1 MSRNTIR
8 AALALA
14 AFALIPLA
22 DARAIMVTIN
32 SITKNG
38 ANTADFNNNN
48 AANEG
53 EFVSTVATLAS
64 GAFTPDAVFATALAK
79 TRYAA
84 VLGTDTQALNF
95 ASRTDNAT
103 SSYTVVFTVTPQF
116 AFTTYSLQIDTSRMG
131 ALVIRNEGGAAAT
144 AEIRAVAGTLSSPIT
159 GTLNL
164 PALGQLNSNNTAVTA
179 INQSASAF
187 VTGPLSGTQ
196 IFTMTFNWTQTTSG
210 GNNVANGSDEGVVLL
225 GLAGPTPDIGAADDY
240 PGTSGRTNQA
250 ADGHFATITAT
261 VESVP
266 EPGTWL
272 LLGLGLV
279 GMPFIARRRR
289 KA

>member
-1 MSRNTIR
+1 MSRTKLQVT
-8 AALALA
+8 LALA

-22 DARAIMVTIN
+22 NASAIMVTIN
-32 SITKNG
+32 SVTKDG
-38 ANTADFNNNN
+38 ANTADFNSNNST
-48 AANEG
+48 NEG
-53 EFVSTVATLAS
+53 EFASTVATVAS
-64 GAFTPDAVFATALAK
+64 GAFTPDAIFASALAK

-84 VLGTDTQALNF
+84 VLGTDVQALNF

-116 AFTTYSLQIDTSRMG
+116 NASTYSIQIDTSRLG
-131 ALVIRNEGGAAAT
+131 ALVVRNEGSAGAT
-144 AEIRAVAGTLSSPIT
+144 AEIRAVTGTLSSPLT

-164 PALGQLNSNNTAVTA
+164 PALGQLNVNSTSVTA

-187 VTGPLSGTQ
+187 VTGPLSGVQ
-196 IFTMTFNWTQTTSG
+196 VFTMNFTWTQTTSG
-210 GNNVANGSDEGVVLL
+210 GNNVVNGSDEGVVLL
-225 GLAGPTPDIGAADDY
+225 GLAGPNPDIGAADDY

-250 ADGHFATITAT
+250 ADGHFASITAT
-261 VESVP
+261 VQSVP

-272 LLGLGLV
+272 LLGLGLL
-279 GMPFIARRRR
+279 GMPILARRR